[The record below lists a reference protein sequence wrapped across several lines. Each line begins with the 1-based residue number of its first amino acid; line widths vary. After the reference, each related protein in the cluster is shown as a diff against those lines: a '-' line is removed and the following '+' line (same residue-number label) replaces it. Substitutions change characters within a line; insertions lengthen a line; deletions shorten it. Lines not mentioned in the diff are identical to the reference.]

1 MSTYTP
7 LTSLDVH
14 MDVDE
19 TVAPVAPSG
28 SNTTGEDQTSAP
40 PPKANKEFGKPSE
53 LPATKAMKTLVKNSV
68 AKYQR
73 LQDRLLK
80 YATFNVN
87 EEERQ
92 FADPAHLKAV
102 KNFYQFRL
110 VDIQRIRKE
119 TLADMDKEV
128 AI

>member
-1 MSTYTP
+1 
-7 LTSLDVH
+7 

-19 TVAPVAPSG
+19 NVATT
-28 SNTTGEDQTSAP
+28 SNNAP
-40 PPKANKEFGKPSE
+40 PALVPTYKDPELAMFGKPSE

-119 TLADMDKEV
+119 TLGCQRAWTDKKIGRAHV
-128 AI
+128 WTPVTL